1 MAVKEPPQEAPP
13 APTGAAL
20 TPLRAEVKARAQ
32 AAHQVVQGGL
42 VFREDHQSFIRPE
55 GSLGRPQAL
64 VQQSQQG
71 VEAGVHQL
79 PHDLPLAF
87 G

>member
-32 AAHQVVQGGL
+32 AARERWEATRDREAAARPYWKKDFTTVSGQPVPEL
-42 VFREDHQSFIRPE
+42 VTPDE
-55 GSLGRPQAL
+55 AL
-64 VQQSQQG
+64 ADPVSDIG
-71 VEAGVHQL
+71 VPGEL
-79 PHDLPLAF
+79 P
-87 G
+87 